1 MGTLGNTHERTGEV
15 MKLYKILTDGKSCA
29 GGTLT
34 WPLPRGGHPGAW
46 VETQGNVVL
55 CRNGIH
61 VVGAAH
67 VLDWDGNQVWEV
79 EVAGDGVTDGKK
91 WAYPRARLLH
101 LAMDE
106 ASLRH
111 FAVACA
117 ARVLPIFE
125 RKCPDDMRVRECLSA
140 CGPGSDAAA
149 RAAACAAAKS
159 AAVSAARSA
168 AARSAARSA
177 AGSAAGSA
185 AWSAAAKSAAVSAA
199 WSARDARAAA
209 RAAAW
214 AAAWAAEHRWQIR
227 TLRKYLADKV
237 DLAKPVKLPA
247 KPKLK
252 VKR

>member
-1 MGTLGNTHERTGEV
+1 

-46 VETQGNVVL
+46 VETHGNVVL

-61 VVGAAH
+61 VVDAAH

-149 RAAACAAAKS
+149 RS
-159 AAVSAARSA
+159 AAV
-168 AARSAARSA
+168 
-177 AGSAAGSA
+177 SA

-214 AAAWAAEHRWQIR
+214 AAARAAEHRWQIR